1 MSNAVLI
8 SIHPEWCEKIVS
20 CQKTIEVRKTR
31 PKLDVPFTCYIYQT
45 KHRWVFSMLR
55 SRFGKYALADRL
67 ESFFGM
73 VIGEFKCDKIYDCD
87 ADSVGLFDKATKK
100 RLPES
105 CLDWK
110 TIYLYTKGRLPIY
123 GWNISDLLIYDNPK
137 ELSEFKGRKLVWR
150 GNNHIHDYET
160 MNRPPQSWCYVKELL

>member
-1 MSNAVLI
+1 
-8 SIHPEWCEKIVS
+8 
-20 CQKTIEVRKTR
+20 
-31 PKLDVPFTCYIYQT
+31 
-45 KHRWVFSMLR
+45 MLR

-123 GWNISDLLIYDNPK
+123 GWHISDLVIYEKPLDICTFRKWCKK
-137 ELSEFKGRKLVWR
+137 ECELCVL
-150 GNNHIHDYET
+150 DYTRCSNSIPIE
-160 MNRPPQSWCYVKELL
+160 RPPQSWCYVEKKRSNT